1 MQVHKSVFLHRIKK
15 EKKKDQLPLIPCKD
29 VLKLNIYESQFNSIS
44 DKKFAMKNLNFRLMS
59 TQMEQTVMFQ

>member
-29 VLKLNIYESQFNSIS
+29 VLKLNI
-44 DKKFAMKNLNFRLMS
+44 
-59 TQMEQTVMFQ
+59 